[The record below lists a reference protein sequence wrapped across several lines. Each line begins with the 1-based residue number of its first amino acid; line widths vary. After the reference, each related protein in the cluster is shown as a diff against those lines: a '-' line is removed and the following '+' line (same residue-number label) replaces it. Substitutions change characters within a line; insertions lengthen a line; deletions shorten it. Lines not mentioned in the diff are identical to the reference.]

1 VPSTQKLQ
9 LKPLVDLYSAV
20 TAALPV
26 SNSDLTPSSLLF
38 ILLSV
43 LRDQDTALL
52 SKFVDTLDKSP
63 PADWKLALRQA
74 AASYTPTGKE
84 ARIERAT
91 FLIWYASLLPDLA
104 VAYFGQEPFIVNLK
118 ELASSAGEAQSLGL
132 FGDWSTV
139 GAIQQP
145 LLAGYPLA
153 DSEFVFPTFLTTA
166 LNTSAVNVD
175 LLLRLKLTFAQLP
188 VELWRQL
195 PLFNATLRGTPTEQF
210 AALYALTHPDGKPT
224 LDAFLYWTQFRFQE
238 LMIKVASA

>member
-1 VPSTQKLQ
+1 VPSTQKLI
-9 LKPLVDLYSAV
+9 LKPLVDLYTAV

-26 SNSDLTPSSLLF
+26 SSDLTSGSLLF
-38 ILLSV
+38 ILLAV
-43 LRDQDTALL
+43 LRDQDATLL

-104 VAYFGQEPFIVNLK
+104 VAYFGKEPFIVNLK
-118 ELASSAGEAQSLGL
+118 ELASSGGEAQTLGL
-132 FGDWSTV
+132 FSDWSTV

-153 DSEFVFPTFLTTA
+153 DSQFAFPTFLTTA

-175 LLLRLKLTFAQLP
+175 LLLRLKITFAQFP
-188 VELWRQL
+188 AELWRQL
-195 PLFNATLRGTPTEQF
+195 PLFKATLRGTSTEQF
-210 AALYALTHPDGKPT
+210 SALYALTHPDQQPT
-224 LDAFLYWTQFRFQE
+224 LDGFLYWIQFRFRE
-238 LMIKVASA
+238 LMSKVASA